1 MESKYV
7 EKYIN
12 FFTGKAQ
19 KAVQY
24 GKFDKACMAGRISAE
39 IQYQWNQTYV
49 DEELEKCI
57 AIMAEKKKATIKNY
71 QIKDGTILFHDGFGL
86 DTRGLALIYVKALC
100 DLGYT
105 VVYIVP
111 ENVRYR

>member
-1 MESKYV
+1 MNKSFSLTRQRYLFGREDFMESKYV

-57 AIMAEKKKATIKNY
+57 AIMAKKKKTLLKIIK
-71 QIKDGTILFHDGFGL
+71 QKMVLFFFMMD
-86 DTRGLALIYVKALC
+86 LAWTLEV
-100 DLGYT
+100 
-105 VVYIVP
+105 
-111 ENVRYR
+111 

>member
-71 QIKDGTILFHDGFGL
+71 QIKDGTILFMMDLVWTLEVWRLFMLKLYVTL
-86 DTRGLALIYVKALC
+86 DIQWFM
-100 DLGYT
+100 
-105 VVYIVP
+105 
-111 ENVRYR
+111 